1 MSRISGTGVDVIEV
15 ERIERALTRP
25 STGARF
31 RARVYTPAEFRYCE
45 SRGRPRYESYAA
57 RFAAKE
63 ATMKALG
70 TGWGR
75 NVGWTEIEGYRP
87 RGGRPEIRL
96 HGKTAAFATS
106 LGIRRFALAL
116 THTAETAMAE
126 VVAES

>member
-1 MSRISGTGVDVIEV
+1 MIFGIGVDLAEV
-15 ERIERALTRP
+15 DRIRDALERA
-25 STGARF
+25 TGPRF
-31 RARVYTPAEFRYCE
+31 RDRIFTPGEQAYCE
-45 SRGRPRYESYAA
+45 RRKRKYESYAA

-75 NVGWTEIEGYRP
+75 NVGWTEIEVYRP
-87 RGGRPEIRL
+87 SGGRPEIRL

-126 VVAES
+126 VIAES